1 LTICDLNSGQGQ
13 LAHAFA
19 KLKERLVEIKT
30 DWNDGTLQQF
40 EATHLAPIPAR
51 LQQLMAAVQR
61 LSETLAIA
69 ERDCED
75 RPETET

>member
-1 LTICDLNSGQGQ
+1 VG
-13 LAHAFA
+13 
-19 KLKERLVEIKT
+19 IKT

-51 LQQLMAAVQR
+51 LQQLLAAVQR